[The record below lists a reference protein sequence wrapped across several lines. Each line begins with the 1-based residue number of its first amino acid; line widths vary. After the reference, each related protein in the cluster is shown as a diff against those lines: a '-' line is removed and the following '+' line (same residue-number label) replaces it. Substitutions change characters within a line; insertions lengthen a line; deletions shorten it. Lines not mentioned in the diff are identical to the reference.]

1 MSDVVCA
8 LCFKPHSIEW
18 PHKLDSQLLALAF
31 LAFALYTIE

>member
-18 PHKLDSQLLALAF
+18 PHKLNAA
-31 LAFALYTIE
+31 AAAGI